1 MGFRGEELL
10 IFDGACGV
18 TLQQMDIPAEAWGG
32 RDGSC
37 TERLNLTAP
46 DAVVRLHRGFLD
58 AGANVIETNTFGA
71 TRVVLG
77 EHGLA
82 DRVAE
87 INREAVRLAR
97 EAIET
102 ATDRYVAGSIGPTS
116 RLPSLGQISV
126 EDLRAAYLEQIEA
139 LVAAGADALIIETCQ
154 DLLQARTAVV
164 AAFDVLERRSAD
176 LPVLLSLTFETGGTM
191 LVGTDV
197 EAAAAA
203 FEPFGL
209 FSLGL
214 NCATGPDRMIP
225 HLEWLSRHWPG
236 RVSAIPNAGLPEVRD
251 GRPFYPLTPQSFAEQ
266 MRDFALELGVSVLGG
281 CCGTVPEHIRRLV
294 DELDGRGPRPR
305 DPSWRP
311 ALSSRYQ
318 AVEIE
323 QSPRPLI
330 VGERM
335 NSNGSRRFRKRL
347 LADDFEGC
355 ARIGLEQQQ
364 RGAHL
369 LDVCPAYAGRDERRD
384 LLHLG
389 ELLADR
395 ARAPLAIDSTDPDA
409 IASALS
415 RLPGRCLINSINLE
429 DGGSTAE
436 RVLRIARRHG
446 AALIALTIGPEGMAM
461 TAAEKL
467 TVAREIGELAIE
479 RHGLRPQDLLF
490 DPLTFT
496 LGSGDPGLRRS
507 ALETLEA
514 IALIKERLPGTF
526 TSLGV
531 SNVSYGLPVLARRHL
546 NSVFL
551 AEAISAGL
559 DVAIV
564 DAGRILPL
572 AEISERDREVCLDLI
587 RDRRRSD
594 DLSPLEALLEH
605 YSGRESDRAED
616 RETEKDA
623 PAEQI
628 LERKLLAG
636 ERDGLDDLVAILLER
651 HAPFEIVNRILVPAM
666 RRVGELFGRGEM
678 LLPFVL
684 QSAEVMKAAVS
695 LLEPLMERHEGEDAT
710 RVLLATVAGDVHDI
724 GKNLVEIV
732 LANNG
737 CRVLNLGTNIPF
749 ERIVSAAREQRADL
763 IGLSGL
769 LVKSA
774 VAMQRGLPRLRDA
787 GLRVPVLLGG
797 AALTESF
804 VAESCALG
812 YDGPVVYCS
821 DAFAGLE
828 AVRRHEAGELE
839 PTTPLPKPDRARR
852 SERSDRPPVRRDA
865 SVPSPP
871 FLGARWEREIPV
883 DDLLERINRSSLFRA
898 RWGYRRGSSTAGEH
912 AALLEREAEPLLAE
926 LQSRVRERSLAEP
939 RAAWGWFRCRAEG
952 ETLRV
957 ENDGREISFGF
968 PRQPF
973 PPRLCIADYFK
984 NSTKDADLVG
994 FFVSTV
1000 GAGISEEA
1008 RRLFEGDSYRDYLLL
1023 HGLGVEL
1030 TEALADLW
1038 HARMRAEIGID
1049 EESRRS
1055 RAQGRWGFGYPA
1067 CPDLEAQ
1074 RSVFELLRPEKI
1086 GVSLTDSLEMV
1097 PELSTSAIVSH
1108 HPQARYFSV

>member
-1 MGFRGEELL
+1 MGFRDEELL
-10 IFDGACGV
+10 IFDGSCGV

-32 RDGSC
+32 RDVSC

-46 DAVVRLHRGFLD
+46 DAVVRLHRGFLE
-58 AGANVIETNTFGA
+58 AGATVIETNTFGA
-71 TRVVLG
+71 SRIVLA

-82 DRVAE
+82 GETTR

-97 EAIET
+97 EAIGHGT
-102 ATDRYVAGSIGPTS
+102 GRYVAGSIGPTS
-116 RLPSLGQISV
+116 KLPSLGQISV
-126 EDLRAAYLEQIEA
+126 EDLHAAYLEQIEA
-139 LVAAGADALIIETCQ
+139 LAEAGADALIIETCQ

-176 LPVLLSLTFETGGTM
+176 LPVLLSLTFETSGTM
-191 LVGTDV
+191 LVGSDI

-225 HLEWLSRHWPG
+225 QLEWLSRHWPG

-251 GRPFYPLTPQSFAEQ
+251 GRPFYPLTPQSFADQ
-266 MRDFALELGVSVLGG
+266 MRDFAFELGISVLGG

-294 DELDGRGPRPR
+294 DELDGRSPSPR

-311 ALSSRYQ
+311 ALSSRYR

-330 VGERM
+330 IGERM

-355 ARIGLEQQQ
+355 ARIGIGQQQ

-369 LDVCPAYAGRDERRD
+369 LDVCTAYAGRDERRD
-384 LLHLG
+384 LLRLG

-409 IASALS
+409 IAAVLS
-415 RLPGRCLINSINLE
+415 RQPGRCLINSINLE
-429 DGGSTAE
+429 DGGPTAE

-446 AALIALTIGPEGMAM
+446 AALIALTIGPEGMAI
-461 TAAEKL
+461 TAEEKL
-467 TVAREIGELAIE
+467 AVAREISELAIE
-479 RHGLRPQDLLF
+479 RHDLRPQDLLF

-507 ALETLEA
+507 ALETLKA
-514 IALIKERLPGTF
+514 IALIKKRLGGSF

-531 SNVSYGLPVLARRHL
+531 SNVSYGLPRLARRHL

-551 AEAISAGL
+551 AEAIRAGL

-564 DAGRILPL
+564 DAGRVLPL

-605 YSGRESDRAED
+605 YSGRESERDSES
-616 RETEKDA
+616 EQESDA
-623 PAEQI
+623 PAEQL
-628 LERKLLAG
+628 LEHKLLAG
-636 ERDGLDDLVAILLER
+636 ERDGLDDLLAILLER
-651 HAPFEIVNRILVPAM
+651 YAPFEIVSRILVPAM

-695 LLEPLMERHEGEDAT
+695 VLEPLMERRQGDNAT
-710 RVLLATVAGDVHDI
+710 RILLATVAGDVHDI

-732 LANNG
+732 LGNNG
-737 CRVLNLGTNIPF
+737 YRILNLGTNIPF
-749 ERIVSAAREQRADL
+749 EQIASAAREQRADL

-787 GLRVPVLLGG
+787 GLSVPVLLGG

-804 VAESCALG
+804 VAESCAVG
-812 YDGPVVYCS
+812 YDGPVVYCA

-828 AVRRHEAGELE
+828 AVQRHEAGTLE
-839 PTTPLPKPDRARR
+839 STTAPSKPGRARR
-852 SERSDRPPVRRDA
+852 PERSDQPPVRRDV

-871 FLGARWEREIPV
+871 FFGARWEREIPI
-883 DDLLERINRSSLFRA
+883 DDLFERINRSSLFRA
-898 RWGYRRGSSTAGEH
+898 RWGYSRGSSSAEEH

-926 LQSRVRERSLAEP
+926 LGSRVRKRRLAEP
-939 RAAWGWFRCRAEG
+939 RVAWGWFRCRAED
-952 ETLRV
+952 ETLHV
-957 ENDGREISFGF
+957 ERDGEEISFSF
-968 PRQPF
+968 PRQSF

-984 NSTKDADLVG
+984 NDSEGPDLVG
-994 FFVSTV
+994 FFVATI
-1000 GAGISEEA
+1000 GAGISAEA
-1008 RRLFEGDSYRDYLLL
+1008 RRLFEDDSYRDHLLL

-1038 HARMRAEIGID
+1038 HDRMRAEIGID
-1049 EESRRS
+1049 EGSRRS
-1055 RAQGRWGFGYPA
+1055 RARGRWGFGYPA

-1074 RSVFELLRPEKI
+1074 RSVFELLRPDQI
-1086 GVSLTDSLEMV
+1086 CVSLTKSLEMV